1 MIVLALFAVSAWVL
15 FRLATGR
22 IESGLFLLFAR
33 VYGWWVP
40 ALLVFVGFIYIFYLP
55 EVSKSIQPGFA
66 GAGGLPELLPLC
78 VFYLA
83 FWLGAASEMVVLGSV
98 AFFVSTPAP
107 LEVEVSETES
117 QPSPGKLAAEEED
130 VAIDLIPLD
139 PEDVEPEITE
149 E

>member
-1 MIVLALFAVSAWVL
+1 M
-15 FRLATGR
+15 G
-22 IESGLFLLFAR
+22 
-33 VYGWWVP
+33 
-40 ALLVFVGFIYIFYLP
+40 
-55 EVSKSIQPGFA
+55 
-66 GAGGLPELLPLC
+66 
-78 VFYLA
+78 
-83 FWLGAASEMVVLGSV
+83 VLGSV